1 MAYLSGA
8 YFEVQLS
15 GKDVTIEGAF
25 TSVSGLNM
33 EIEYDVFSEGGSNYP
48 RFYFK
53 QTKPQI
59 LTLEQG
65 VVTDTDAVSTLMTS
79 SSSGAA
85 IPLSGTITLKDSFGN
100 DQRQWIISDAYLQ
113 KYIGPTLD
121 SNQPA
126 LAVNRMEFIYNGCC

>member
-25 TSVSGLNM
+25 TSVSGLGM

-79 SSSGAA
+79 SSAGAA
-85 IPLSGTITLKDSFGN
+85 IALSGTIKLKDSFGN
-100 DQRQWIISDAYLQ
+100 DQRQWSISDAYLQ
-113 KYIGPTLD
+113 RYIGPTLD